1 MASSLRI
8 QPLSSKNRPGVVQVV
23 FDQHMRA
30 VPALYNFLKLRPITL
45 ILWTA
50 ISTAILKARRTNL
63 YDYAELMMTLT
74 VSVLLAHGGL
84 FLALLY
90 DASSSSPGP
99 EVVGR
104 LDEFVDQDASSSSSS
119 TTSTILPKDAQTDAE
134 SVNVSSA
141 KKRST
146 VASSKPTS
154 TTETNTTT
162 STTASAKKEDN
173 LFWVLE
179 KNQEAIGSIGAL
191 VNKAKGEA
199 QLVSW
204 AVSTKNQRS
213 GAGTLLLKT
222 AMEQLCTKKGSI
234 TVVRAV
240 VQGHQVPALRI
251 FYNLGFKQLER
262 TPEWMSERVVLEF
275 QCKDW
280 GKKK

>member
-63 YDYAELMMTLT
+63 YDYAELMMTLA

-104 LDEFVDQDASSSSSS
+104 LDEFVDQDASSSS
-119 TTSTILPKDAQTDAE
+119 TASTILSKDAQVDTE

-154 TTETNTTT
+154 ITETNTTT
-162 STTASAKKEDN
+162 STIASAKKEDN

-251 FYNLGFKQLER
+251 FYSLGFKQLER

>member
-1 MASSLRI
+1 MASTLRI

-50 ISTAILKARRTNL
+50 ISTSLLKVRRTNL
-63 YDYAELMMTLT
+63 YDYTDVMMTMA
-74 VSVLLAHGGL
+74 VSVLLAHGAL

-90 DASSSSPGP
+90 DASSAGPGP

-104 LDEFVDQDASSSSSS
+104 LDEFVDEDASSSSSS
-119 TTSTILPKDAQTDAE
+119 STKDGPVDE
-134 SVNVSSA
+134 SVNVSAA
-141 KKRST
+141 KKRNT
-146 VASSKPTS
+146 LASSKLSTDTNTS
-154 TTETNTTT
+154 TTTI
-162 STTASAKKEDN
+162 STKDDN

-179 KNQEAIGSIGAL
+179 KNGEAIGSIGAL

-204 AVSTKNQRS
+204 AVSTKNQRN

-222 AMEQLCTKKGSI
+222 AMEQLCTQKNKNSI

-251 FYNLGFKQLER
+251 FYSLGFKQLER
-262 TPEWMSERVVLEF
+262 MPEWMGERVVLEF
-275 QCKDW
+275 QVKDW
-280 GKKK
+280 GKQQQQK

>member
-1 MASSLRI
+1 MASSLKI

-23 FDQHMRA
+23 FDQHMRT

-50 ISTAILKARRTNL
+50 ISTSILKVRRTNL
-63 YDYAELMMTLT
+63 YDYAELMMTLA

-104 LDEFVDQDASSSSSS
+104 LDEFVDQDASSSSTSVTSS
-119 TTSTILPKDAQTDAE
+119 KDAQVDAE
-134 SVNVSSA
+134 SVNVSSV
-141 KKRST
+141 KKRSA

-154 TTETNTTT
+154 TTESNTTT
-162 STTASAKKEDN
+162 STIVSSKKEDN

-179 KNQEAIGSIGAL
+179 KNQEVIGSIGAL

-204 AVSTKNQRS
+204 AVSTKNQRN
-213 GAGTLLLKT
+213 GAGTLLLKR
-222 AMEQLCTKKGSI
+222 AMEQLCTQKKGSI
-234 TVVRAV
+234 TVIRAV

-251 FYNLGFKQLER
+251 FHSLGFKQVER
-262 TPEWMSERVVLEF
+262 TPEWMNERVVLEF

-280 GKKK
+280 GKK

>member
-8 QPLSSKNRPGVVQVV
+8 QPLSAKNRPGVVQVV

-30 VPALYNFLKLRPITL
+30 VPSQYNFLKLRPITL

-50 ISTAILKARRTNL
+50 ISTSLLKVRRTNL
-63 YDYAELMMTLT
+63 YDYTDVMMTLA
-74 VSVLLAHGGL
+74 VSVLLAHGAL

-90 DASSSSPGP
+90 DASSTGPGP

-104 LDEFVDQDASSSSSS
+104 LDEFVDEDASSSSSS
-119 TTSTILPKDAQTDAE
+119 TKDGPVDK
-134 SVNVSSA
+134 SVNVSAA
-141 KKRST
+141 KKRNT
-146 VASSKPTS
+146 LASSKPSTDTNTS
-154 TTETNTTT
+154 TTIT
-162 STTASAKKEDN
+162 KKDDN

-179 KNQEAIGSIGAL
+179 KNEEAIGGIGAL

-204 AVSTKNQRS
+204 AVSTKNQRN

-222 AMEQLCTKKGSI
+222 AMEQLCTQKNKGSI

-251 FYNLGFKQLER
+251 FYSLGFKQVER
-262 TPEWMSERVVLEF
+262 MPEWMGERVVLEF
-275 QCKDW
+275 QVKDW
-280 GKKK
+280 SKQQKK

>member
-8 QPLSSKNRPGVVQVV
+8 QPLSAKNRPGVVQVV

-45 ILWTA
+45 VLWTA
-50 ISTAILKARRTNL
+50 ISTSLLKVRRTNL
-63 YDYAELMMTLT
+63 YDYTDVMMTLA
-74 VSVLLAHGGL
+74 VSVLLAHGAL

-90 DASSSSPGP
+90 DASSTGPGP

-104 LDEFVDQDASSSSSS
+104 LDEFVDEDASSTSSSLS
-119 TTSTILPKDAQTDAE
+119 KDSPVDE

-141 KKRST
+141 KKRNT
-146 VASSKPTS
+146 LASSKPSDTNTS
-154 TTETNTTT
+154 TTT
-162 STTASAKKEDN
+162 KKEDN

-179 KNQEAIGSIGAL
+179 KEQEAIGSIGAL

-222 AMEQLCTKKGSI
+222 AMEQLCTLKNKNSI

-240 VQGHQVPALRI
+240 VQGHQVSALRI
-251 FYNLGFKQLER
+251 FYSLGFKQLDR
-262 TPEWMSERVVLEF
+262 TPEWMGERVVLEF
-275 QCKDW
+275 PVKDW
-280 GKKK
+280 SKQQK